1 MMKGAASMAVDVE
14 LSFGQQLIAEAKRT
28 HPWLH
33 HPLFKDMVAGK
44 LTREQLRAVLKQ
56 QGAFFLDTVR
66 HTAVRLAA
74 IGSFRPSLEDLKLQR
89 AIIPVLLEEVGEDLI
104 GGKEPAHA
112 LLYVKLAE
120 GLGISAD
127 ELFGAEYLPHVVIE
141 KNELFQLQRE
151 GLLEAL
157 CGGALATE
165 SVNGI
170 ASARLYDAFRTH
182 YGIADE
188 YLDFYRVHA
197 GVEEEHGAQAVTLV
211 NRLAATEADQKRG
224 WLAMRRAIT
233 VRWLAADGM
242 YQAIVQGGQ

>member
-1 MMKGAASMAVDVE
+1 MAVDVE

-33 HPLFKDMVAGK
+33 HPLFQAVVAGK
-44 LTREQLRAVLKQ
+44 LTRAQLREVIKQ

-74 IGSFRPSLEDLKLQR
+74 IGSFRPSLDDLKLQR
-89 AIIPVLLEEVGEDLI
+89 AIIPVLIEEVGEDLV

-112 LLYVKLAE
+112 LLYVRLAE
-120 GLGISAD
+120 GLGIGQD
-127 ELFGAEYLPHVVIE
+127 ELFGTDYLPHIVIE

-165 SVNGI
+165 SVNAI
-170 ASARLYDAFRTH
+170 ASSRLLDAFRTH
-182 YGIADE
+182 YGVPE
-188 YLDFYRVHA
+188 QYLDFYRVHA
-197 GVEEEHGAQAVTLV
+197 GVEEEHGAQAVALV
-211 NRLAATEADQKRG
+211 NRLARTEDDRKRG
-224 WLAMRRAIT
+224 WLAMRRA
-233 VRWLAADGM
+233 VVARWLAADGM
-242 YQAIVQGGQ
+242 YAAIVGPGATG

>member
-1 MMKGAASMAVDVE
+1 MAVEVE
-14 LSFGQQLIAEAKRT
+14 LSFGDQLVEEAKRT

-33 HPLFKDMVAGK
+33 HPLHQDIVAGK
-44 LTREQLRAVLKQ
+44 LSRPQLREIIRQ
-56 QGAFFLDTVR
+56 EGAFFLDTVR
-66 HTAVRLAA
+66 HTAVRLAS
-74 IGSFRPSLEDLKLQR
+74 IGGFRPSLEDLKLQR
-89 AIIPVLLEEVGEDLI
+89 AIIPVLIEEVGEDLI
-104 GGKEPAHA
+104 GGKESAHA

-120 GLGISAD
+120 GLGISHD
-127 ELFGAEYLPHVVIE
+127 ELFDTDYLPHIVIQ

-157 CGGALATE
+157 CGGGIATE
-165 SVNGI
+165 SVNAI

-197 GVEEEHGAQAVTLV
+197 GVEEEHGVKAVGLV
-211 NRLAATEADQKRG
+211 NRLAPTEEARKRG

-242 YQAIVQGGQ
+242 YQAVVQGH